1 MKEFFHSYFQTMD
14 FQVSEQKLETL
25 SSFFSEQSLQKGQKF
40 IEFDDTSRK
49 IAFIKTGLVRFFL
62 NTFEGQEFN
71 VTFKLENEFFMSFY
85 TIMTRKPSP
94 FAIETLEDSILYVA
108 DYDEVNS
115 QLEQDP
121 FWIQVLKKM
130 YAHNFILKAEREI
143 QFLVYDTKTRYLNLL
158 DSRPDLVARVP
169 QYHLALYLGVN
180 PVSLNRIIKSLD

>member
-1 MKEFFHSYFQTMD
+1 MKEFFQEYFRNISFDVGPSQ
-14 FQVSEQKLETL
+14 LESL
-25 SSFFSEQSLQKGQKF
+25 SSFFTEQSLLKGHKF

-49 IAFIKTGLVRFFL
+49 IAFIKTGMVRFFL

-85 TIMTRKPSP
+85 TIMTKKPSP
-94 FAIETLEDSILYVA
+94 FAIEALEDSILYVA
-108 DYDEVNS
+108 DYDAVNS
-115 QLEQDP
+115 VLESDP

-143 QFLVYDTKTRYLNLL
+143 QFLMHDTKTRYLNLL
-158 DSRPDLVARVP
+158 ESRPDLVKRVP